1 MHLPLRECCVKS
13 TVVWGWVPGALPL
26 VLGVFSLFEE
36 CAEADRKKTGSV
48 AVWTVAEV
56 VVVETTDVFICSAF
70 WVLYLQGKH
79 RKILLGL
86 SWDSAG
92 R

>member
-1 MHLPLRECCVKS
+1 M
-13 TVVWGWVPGALPL
+13 
-26 VLGVFSLFEE
+26 LGVFSLFEE

-70 WVLYLQGKH
+70 
-79 RKILLGL
+79 
-86 SWDSAG
+86 
-92 R
+92 